1 MTESDPNQTSIST
14 FKRDMLIPR
23 LACNRTGE
31 LERRSIRAFGA
42 CAAAG
47 NLASL
52 AFSETAT
59 LPYSSSVWPN
69 GQKWR

>member
-1 MTESDPNQTSIST
+1 M
-14 FKRDMLIPR
+14 PR
-23 LACNRTGE
+23 LVFNRT
-31 LERRSIRAFGA
+31 LEPERFVTGA

-59 LPYSSSVWPN
+59 L
-69 GQKWR
+69 R